1 MYVLGRIIAPG
12 TRSEALSD
20 QRFVRCPIA
29 ASPPRW
35 VRRRVDT
42 HRRLSS
48 DALRPTVRIDDASAA
63 MTQGLD
69 VLDREVDSYRA
80 MQIEETRRDAENE
93 ARARAAAAAR
103 GRS

>member
-12 TRSEALSD
+12 TRSEALAD
-20 QRFVRCPIA
+20 RPFYRCPVA
-29 ASPPRW
+29 ATASPW
-35 VRRRVDT
+35 MRRLVDT

-48 DALRPTVRIDDASAA
+48 DALRAIVHLEDASAA

-80 MQIEETRRDAENE
+80 MQIEEARRDAETE
-93 ARARAAAAAR
+93 AKARAAAASR
-103 GRS
+103 GRR